1 MDGFKKWMPGFKK
14 FHSGRHT
21 LKRHELMAAGARV
34 RRLPPFV
41 YQANI
46 LKYVG
51 AIAASLY
58 ALSGNRK
65 EATTL
70 HICVLVLIALMWL
83 SAIHWYFRGA

>member
-1 MDGFKKWMPGFKK
+1 M
-14 FHSGRHT
+14 
-21 LKRHELMAAGARV
+21 GARA
-34 RRLPPFV
+34 RRLPPFF
-41 YQANI
+41 YQTNI
-46 LKYVG
+46 LKYIG

-70 HICVLVLIALMWL
+70 QMGVLVLIALKWL

>member
-1 MDGFKKWMPGFKK
+1 MGGFKKWVPGFKK
-14 FHSGRHT
+14 NRWGCHT
-21 LKRHELMAAGARV
+21 LKRHALMAMGARA
-34 RRLPPFV
+34 RWLPPFF

-46 LKYVG
+46 LKYIG

-70 HICVLVLIALMWL
+70 HICVLVLIALKWL

>member
-1 MDGFKKWMPGFKK
+1 MVMGE
-14 FHSGRHT
+14 R
-21 LKRHELMAAGARV
+21 ARW
-34 RRLPPFV
+34 LPPFF

-46 LKYVG
+46 LKYIG

-70 HICVLVLIALMWL
+70 HICVLVLIALKWL